1 MKCIHWNWRKSGF
14 YRTKNGGKMGLWKN
28 QIFDP
33 VTRCSMGKPIFPRCL
48 YHGYSTVAVT
58 GLAIFLSNYITFH
71 RKLSDFFYLYNYT
84 LRFFLQKFTP
94 FRKKWIENSINFLT
108 NIFIIKRYYY
118 ILCNDFELLNTIS
131 ISNEI
136 FRDVFIR

>member
-1 MKCIHWNWRKSGF
+1 
-14 YRTKNGGKMGLWKN
+14 MGLWKN

-71 RKLSDFFYLYNYT
+71 RKLSDFFYLIIII
-84 LRFFLQKFTP
+84 LSVFFFKNL
-94 FRKKWIENSINFLT
+94 SH
-108 NIFIIKRYYY
+108 
-118 ILCNDFELLNTIS
+118 FERNG
-131 ISNEI
+131 
-136 FRDVFIR
+136 